1 MFIVLSLTVVMI
13 FNGKKSFY
21 IYYRPINS
29 VEFRSF
35 CIKFMK
41 QFEKE
46 FIITY
51 MTGGGQEENS
61 KQSYVYIMIRPT
73 FIIRCTWG

>member
-1 MFIVLSLTVVMI
+1 
-13 FNGKKSFY
+13 
-21 IYYRPINS
+21 
-29 VEFRSF
+29 
-35 CIKFMK
+35 MK

-46 FIITY
+46 FIITCV
-51 MTGGGQEENS
+51 TGGQEESS

>member
-1 MFIVLSLTVVMI
+1 MFIVLSLTVAMI
-13 FNGKKSFY
+13 FNGKNSFN

-46 FIITY
+46 FFITY
-51 MTGGGQEENS
+51 VTGGGMRKAVN
-61 KQSYVYIMIRPT
+61 KVIFT
-73 FIIRCTWG
+73 

>member
-1 MFIVLSLTVVMI
+1 MFIVLSLTVAVI
-13 FNGKKSFY
+13 FNGKKSFN

-46 FIITY
+46 FFITY
-51 MTGGGQEENS
+51 VTGGGRRKAVN
-61 KQSYVYIMIRPT
+61 KVMFT
-73 FIIRCTWG
+73 

>member
-1 MFIVLSLTVVMI
+1 MFIVLSLTVAMI

-46 FIITY
+46 FIIICVT
-51 MTGGGQEENS
+51 GGQEESS
-61 KQSYVYIMIRPT
+61 KQSYVYIMSRPT
-73 FIIRCTWG
+73 FISRCTWG